1 MQRSLDLDPDNA
13 DILKEGLEVHTQ
25 AGNAEAMKEL
35 LKRQVKLASDA
46 GDKEQMVS
54 ALGML
59 AELYLK
65 HFKRLE
71 QAIAVTEAAL
81 EVEPD
86 NAERQEFLARLYAS
100 DAAQYRDKAIE
111 AHFRLLKRDP
121 FRPDVHRLLRKLYTD
136 SKRPDPAWCCCQAL
150 FVLGQADGD
159 EERFFTRMRSEE
171 GAQAKNRLTDADFH
185 ALLVHEE
192 AEPLLTALFTMI
204 EPAVLQARAKPLK
217 EYGFGPQHL
226 IDPNQH
232 QFATAQTIPW
242 AADVLGLRA
251 PPMLENPNDLGELSF
266 LHAQPPSIVL
276 GTSVVGVAL
285 PPQTATFMAARHLT
299 YYRPGMYIRQLVPT
313 NAGLKSCLFAAIAMM
328 APQFPIPADLQGA
341 VREAHGALSQGV
353 TGAQRDHLARIV
365 SKLMQGDTALDLKKW
380 TRAVDLTADRSGL
393 LLADDLQTAV
403 EMIRASDPRTSAV
416 STEERVEEIYRYS
429 VSERYYEV
437 RRKLG
442 IAIDL

>member
-1 MQRSLDLDPDNA
+1 
-13 DILKEGLEVHTQ
+13 
-25 AGNAEAMKEL
+25 
-35 LKRQVKLASDA
+35 
-46 GDKEQMVS
+46 
-54 ALGML
+54 
-59 AELYLK
+59 
-65 HFKRLE
+65 
-71 QAIAVTEAAL
+71 
-81 EVEPD
+81 
-86 NAERQEFLARLYAS
+86 
-100 DAAQYRDKAIE
+100 
-111 AHFRLLKRDP
+111 
-121 FRPDVHRLLRKLYTD
+121 
-136 SKRPDPAWCCCQAL
+136 
-150 FVLGQADGD
+150 
-159 EERFFTRMRSEE
+159 MRSEE

-185 ALLVHEE
+185 AFLVHEE

-226 IDPNQH
+226 IDPSQH
-232 QFATAQTIPW
+232 QFAAAQTIPW
-242 AADVLGLRA
+242 AAEVLGLRA

-313 NAGLKSCLFAAIAMM
+313 NAGLKSCLFAAIAMI
-328 APQFPIPADLQGA
+328 APQFPIPADLQGS

-353 TGAQRDHLARIV
+353 TGVQRDHLARIV

-380 TRAVDLTADRSGL
+380 TRAIDLTADRSGL

-416 STEERVEEIYRYS
+416 STEERVEEIYRYA
-429 VSERYYEV
+429 VSERYFEV